1 MIIVTG
7 GAGFIGSALV
17 WGLNKR
23 KRTDVV
29 VVDEKGKESHPN
41 LEGLKFARFVDK
53 DSFLRRL
60 ENYAGA
66 EAVLHMGA
74 CTSTTE
80 TDLNFLRKNNTE
92 YTRKLAQFC
101 LDNSIRFVYASS
113 AATYG
118 AGEQGY
124 SDDHGRL
131 KDLRPLNPYGWSKH
145 FFDLWALQS
154 GAIEQIAG
162 LKYFNVFGPNE
173 YHKKDMKSMACK
185 AFEQVKKT
193 GKIRLFKS
201 YRPEYADGG
210 QKRDFLYVKD
220 AVEMTLF
227 FLENPGKNGI
237 YNVGSGRARTW
248 NDLAKAVFKAMKKP
262 EKIEYIDMP
271 AGIKDQYQYFT
282 EANLSKLRKAGYE
295 KPTVGLEA
303 GVSDY
308 VKNYLS
314 KKAFLGS

>member
-41 LEGLKFARFVDK
+41 LEGLKFARFVVK

-282 EANLSKLRKAGYE
+282 EADTTKLR
-295 KPTVGLEA
+295 EA
-303 GVSDY
+303 GFGRPFTTLEEGVKDY
-308 VKNYLS
+308 VVNHLLKGN
-314 KKAFLGS
+314 